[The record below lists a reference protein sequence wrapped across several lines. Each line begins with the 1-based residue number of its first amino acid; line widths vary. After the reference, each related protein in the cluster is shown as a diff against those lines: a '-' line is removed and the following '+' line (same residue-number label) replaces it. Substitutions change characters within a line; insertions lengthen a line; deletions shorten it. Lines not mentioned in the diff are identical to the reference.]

1 MADAAQVPMSTKLFY
16 SLGASGESIKNAAFG
31 FLLIYYNQVLGLS
44 GTMAGYALAIALIF
58 DAVIDPGIGSW
69 SDGMKTRWGRRH
81 PLMAVAILP
90 FCLLVFG
97 LFWPP
102 LGLGQIA
109 LFLWL
114 TVFTV
119 GTRAAMALFHV
130 PYLSLGAE
138 LTQQYRER
146 TQIVSMRTG
155 VALLSGT
162 AITLVI
168 WGVVFKT
175 APGATTGQLVRDNY
189 FALALMCAVAI
200 GVFTILSTAGTVAAV
215 PHLAGSNQAPRKFG
229 LRRVYHDIFV
239 ALRNPSF
246 RALFI
251 GTVIYFVYGG
261 FQGQMA
267 VHLQTFFWK
276 LTTQA
281 IQFLVAAGLLGA
293 VAGLFFV
300 PWFNGRFDKKWT
312 VVIGVLAAAVLSTG
326 PVVLRLFDLMPTDL
340 TLLQWTLGGLGFLNA
355 FIGVQATVSVGSMM
369 GDIADEHELTEGSRQ
384 EGIFFG
390 SYAFS
395 QKCTT
400 GLSTIVAGSAIDWI
414 GLKAH
419 ADPHSIA
426 PGIIT
431 NFGIAY
437 SAVAL
442 LLLLSTWVFL
452 PYRLDRA
459 RHSEILEGLAM
470 RKSGAEAAA
479 LRAAAAAD

>member
-1 MADAAQVPMSTKLFY
+1 MVEAARVPLATKAFY
-16 SLGASGESIKNAAFG
+16 SLGASGEAIKNAAFG
-31 FLLIYYNQVLGLS
+31 FLLIFYNQVLGLS
-44 GTMAGYALAIALIF
+44 GTMTGIALAIALIF
-58 DAVIDPGIGSW
+58 DALVDPAIGSW

-81 PLMAVAILP
+81 PLMAFSIVP

-102 LGLGQIA
+102 AGLNEWQ

-119 GTRAAMALFHV
+119 GTRTALAVFHV

-146 TQIVSMRTG
+146 TQIVSTRTG
-155 VALLSGT
+155 VALISGT
-162 AITLVI
+162 AITLLI
-168 WGVVFKT
+168 WRLIFHSE
-175 APGATTGQLVRDNY
+175 PGAITGQLVRDNY
-189 FALALMCAVAI
+189 FWLAVLCAVSI
-200 GVFTILSTAGTVAAV
+200 GAMTLMSTLGTIAAV
-215 PHLAGSNQAPRKFG
+215 PRLAGSNQAPRPFG
-229 LRRVYHDIFV
+229 LRRVYRDIFI
-239 ALRNPSF
+239 ALKNGSF

-251 GTVIYFVYGG
+251 GTVIYFIYGG

-276 LTTQA
+276 LSSEA
-281 IQFLVAAGLLGA
+281 IQVLVAATLMGA

-300 PWFNGRFDKKWT
+300 PWFNGKFDKKWT
-312 VVIGVLAAAVLSTG
+312 VVIGVLSAAVLSTG
-326 PVVLRLFDLMPTDL
+326 PVVLRLFDLMPTDPSAL
-340 TLLQWTLGGLGFLNA
+340 KYTLAALGFCNA
-355 FIGVQATVSVGSMM
+355 FIGIQATVSVGSMM
-369 GDIADEHELTEGSRQ
+369 GDIADEHELKHGSRQ

-400 GLSTIVAGSAIDWI
+400 GLSTIVAGKAIDWI
-414 GLKAH
+414 GLQPH
-419 ADPHSIA
+419 ADPNAIA
-426 PGIIT
+426 PSVIT

-437 SAVAL
+437 AAVAL

-452 PYRLDRA
+452 PYSLDRA
-459 RHSEILEGLAM
+459 RHSEILEGLAA
-470 RKSGAEAAA
+470 RKAGDDGLAV
-479 LRAAAAAD
+479 AAAD